1 MALKDLQAIDFERM
15 LAVASEV
22 DNVPEGARAY
32 YQDRYKKL
40 ERIVARIQR
49 DLESGQTRTL
59 DIKERELYNLLSG
72 NPQRVTTQAQW
83 AKKAKPLRGFHGHHK
98 APLRFNAKPF
108 IYLPPSKHYEVTQRV
123 NARGIFFGN
132 DMDNVAS
139 GHIVQ
144 HLGDSRV
151 EVGPGSVAESWHPG
165 GTNPGKFDVSPDAT
179 VRQIVDELTD
189 ANIDYVAD
197 VDRTLVR
204 GSGSIMDAIYDA
216 IDNKGSALGLDIDSR
231 TLTGPEIFR
240 QFNKYRREIL
250 DDAANIAQ
258 YSYELRSGF
267 SNKDL
272 ATAFKQIGQS
282 KTGLA
287 LGAAGA
293 LHNQKFQ
300 EGIEEGDLAKAGT
313 AALQEVVGGVF
324 SEYAVKN
331 GAIFLADNL
340 PAAGRVL
347 PGLATGA
354 AALSNAATG
363 VGIATL
369 APSSVDPV
377 VQERKNQEWRSKQ
390 TPERLAEIDAY
401 KTQMNPVQ
409 SGSGNYGPDVDQI
422 PDPLLNGHIA
432 DRQDAIAKAH
442 KAGPRWQWCMKDGS
456 ICVKPLDMGLTEAV
470 TGRFGGADERD
481 ALNGP
486 TSL

>member
-1 MALKDLQAIDFERM
+1 MALKDLQAIDFERL

-22 DNVPEGARAY
+22 DNVPEGARPY

-40 ERIVARIQR
+40 ERIIARIQR
-49 DLESGQTRTL
+49 NMESGSKGTL
-59 DIKERELYNLLSG
+59 DIKERELYNILSG
-72 NPQRVTTQAQW
+72 NPERVTTQARW
-83 AKKAKPLRGFHGHHK
+83 AKEGKPLRQFQAHHK
-98 APLRFNAKPF
+98 APLRYNAKPF
-108 IYLPPSKHYEVTQRV
+108 IYLSPSKHYEVTQRV

-132 DMDNVAS
+132 DPSNRAS
-139 GHIVQ
+139 GHVVQ

-151 EVGPGSVAESWHPG
+151 KAGAGSVSESWHPG

-189 ANIDYVAD
+189 ANVDFVAD
-197 VDRTLVR
+197 VDKSFVR
-204 GSGSIMDAIYDA
+204 GSGSITDAVYDA
-216 IDNKGSALGLDIDSR
+216 IDNKARSLGLDIDSR
-231 TLTGPEIFR
+231 VLTGPEIFR

-267 SNKDL
+267 TNKDL

-313 AALQEVVGGVF
+313 AALQEVVGGVV

-331 GAIFLADNL
+331 GAIFLADKA
-340 PAAGRVL
+340 PAVAKVL

-363 VGIATL
+363 VGLATI
-369 APSSVDPV
+369 APSSVDPR
-377 VQERKNQEWRSKQ
+377 VQERKNQEWRFTQ

-401 KTQMNPVQ
+401 KDQINPVQ
-409 SGSGNYGPDVDQI
+409 SGNGKYGPDRDQA
-422 PDPLLNGHIA
+422 PDPLLNPHIS
-432 DRQDAIAKAH
+432 DRERAIAKAH
-442 KAGPRWQWCMKDGS
+442 DAGPKWEWCIKDGS
-456 ICVKPLDMGLTEAV
+456 ICIKTLDLGLSEAI
-470 TGRFGGADERD
+470 TGRFGGAEERA

-486 TSL
+486 SSP